1 MPLERLPEA
10 GGEVHHVSADE
21 AASAAPEG
29 RSQYRIESLAKGLQ
43 VLRLFDETSTSLRL
57 REVSE
62 RTGIP
67 MPTAFR
73 IVATLEEEGFLD
85 RTDDGLLHPGV
96 AVLTLGSAALKG
108 SGLVEASD
116 RPLRSLAQAT
126 GETVNLGVLLED
138 RVLYLARIRNADLV
152 TANIQVGSTLPAVYT
167 SMGKLLLAYL
177 SPEEVTQRIGADAF
191 SPGFGPNAVTS
202 RQDFDAQLAEIRD
215 QGYSIQDQEL
225 AAGLRSVSV
234 PVFGPGAAPV
244 AAINVA
250 VSSSRHDVA
259 ALRGPILALARAAAA
274 DITLRL
280 RAQ

>member
-1 MPLERLPEA
+1 M
-10 GGEVHHVSADE
+10 SADE
-21 AASAAPEG
+21 AIGGSPET

-43 VLRLFDETSTSLRL
+43 VLRLFDETTPSLRL
-57 REVSE
+57 REISD

-85 RTDDGLLHPGV
+85 RSDDGLIHPGV
-96 AVLTLGSAALKG
+96 AVLTLGSAALRG
-108 SGLVEASD
+108 SGLVEASE
-116 RPLRSLAQAT
+116 RPLRNLASAT
-126 GETVNLGVLLED
+126 AETVNLGVLLDD
-138 RVLYLARIRNADLV
+138 RVLYLSRIRNADLV

-177 SPEEVTQRIGADAF
+177 SPDEVSRRIGPDAF
-191 SPGFGPNAVTS
+191 GPGFGPNAVAT
-202 RQDFDAQLAEIRD
+202 RADFDAQLAQIRE

-234 PVFGPGAAPV
+234 PVYGDGEVPV

-250 VSSSRHDVA
+250 VSSARHDVA
-259 ALRGPILALARAAAA
+259 SLRGPILEQARAAAA
-274 DITLRL
+274 EISLRL